1 MEEKCREKLILFHDA
16 ETVIYD
22 CDDEVINKVI
32 AEYPDNWC
40 EFEDSEDCFLFYNP
54 DKWTGNFRISAYR
67 GNSSAY
73 ANECLEDEL
82 HQVRGAKKVKVGSWD
97 CVYSSESF
105 QENGVW
111 YTTHIWVTGR
121 GEISVECSF
130 TVAKGE
136 IPKAGEAIVASLKVR
151 NVSDKPVKEVIPVR
165 ILEINQINENY
176 DWAVS
181 TVKKQLTKDFTGTA
195 ADLENLQKVIDSG
208 RFNPKQRQAWES
220 FGTAF
225 GVILVNEMDG
235 MEWVTVIDGQKES
248 PALRFRDSKVMVNP
262 ISLIWDK
269 AKSGQPCDLKAE
281 FERIKNEVEATM
293 D

>member
-1 MEEKCREKLILFHDA
+1 MKKYISPGSWFSL
-16 ETVIYD
+16 
-22 CDDEVINKVI
+22 
-32 AEYPDNWC
+32 EYPDNWC

-97 CVYSSESF
+97 CAYSSESF

-136 IPKAGEAIVASLKVR
+136 SPKAGEAIVASLKVR
-151 NVSDKPVKEVIPVR
+151 NVSDKPMKEVIPVR

-181 TVKKQLTKDFTGTA
+181 TVKKQLTKDFTGTS

-248 PALRFRDSKVMVNP
+248 PALRFRDSKVMLNP

-281 FERIKNEVEATM
+281 FERIKNEVEAAM

>member
-1 MEEKCREKLILFHDA
+1 MKKYISPGSCFSL
-16 ETVIYD
+16 
-22 CDDEVINKVI
+22 
-32 AEYPDNWC
+32 EYPDNWC

-269 AKSGQPCDLKAE
+269 AKSGQPCDLKVE

>member
-1 MEEKCREKLILFHDA
+1 M
-16 ETVIYD
+16 
-22 CDDEVINKVI
+22 
-32 AEYPDNWC
+32 
-40 EFEDSEDCFLFYNP
+40 
-54 DKWTGNFRISAYR
+54 
-67 GNSSAY
+67 
-73 ANECLEDEL
+73 
-82 HQVRGAKKVKVGSWD
+82 KVGSWD
-97 CVYSSESF
+97 CAYSSESF

-136 IPKAGEAIVASLKVR
+136 SPKAGEAIIASLKVR
-151 NVSDKPVKEVIPVR
+151 NASDKPVKEVIPVR

-281 FERIKNEVEATM
+281 FERIKNEVEAVM

>member
-1 MEEKCREKLILFHDA
+1 M
-16 ETVIYD
+16 
-22 CDDEVINKVI
+22 
-32 AEYPDNWC
+32 
-40 EFEDSEDCFLFYNP
+40 
-54 DKWTGNFRISAYR
+54 
-67 GNSSAY
+67 
-73 ANECLEDEL
+73 
-82 HQVRGAKKVKVGSWD
+82 
-97 CVYSSESF
+97 
-105 QENGVW
+105 
-111 YTTHIWVTGR
+111 
-121 GEISVECSF
+121 
-130 TVAKGE
+130 
-136 IPKAGEAIVASLKVR
+136 R

-248 PALRFRDSKVMVNP
+248 PALRFRDS
-262 ISLIWDK
+262 
-269 AKSGQPCDLKAE
+269 
-281 FERIKNEVEATM
+281 
-293 D
+293 

>member
-1 MEEKCREKLILFHDA
+1 MKKYISPGSWFSL
-16 ETVIYD
+16 
-22 CDDEVINKVI
+22 
-32 AEYPDNWC
+32 EYPDSWC

-67 GNSSAY
+67 GNSLAY

-97 CVYSSESF
+97 CAYSSESF

-136 IPKAGEAIVASLKVR
+136 SPKAGEAIVASLKVR

-181 TVKKQLTKDFTGTA
+181 TVKKQLTKDFTGTE

-281 FERIKNEVEATM
+281 FERIKNEVEAAM

>member
-1 MEEKCREKLILFHDA
+1 MGLRLFFRKLSG
-16 ETVIYD
+16 E
-22 CDDEVINKVI
+22 
-32 AEYPDNWC
+32 WC
-40 EFEDSEDCFLFYNP
+40 VVHHPHL
-54 DKWTGNFRISAYR
+54 GNRSRRDFRRVLVHRS
-67 GNSSAY
+67 
-73 ANECLEDEL
+73 
-82 HQVRGAKKVKVGSWD
+82 Q
-97 CVYSSESF
+97 
-105 QENGVW
+105 
-111 YTTHIWVTGR
+111 GR
-121 GEISVECSF
+121 DPQGWRSYCSF
-130 TVAKGE
+130 PEGAQCIRQTGE
-136 IPKAGEAIVASLKVR
+136 G
-151 NVSDKPVKEVIPVR
+151 VIPVR

>member
-1 MEEKCREKLILFHDA
+1 MKKYISPGSWFSL
-16 ETVIYD
+16 
-22 CDDEVINKVI
+22 
-32 AEYPDNWC
+32 EYPDSWC

-97 CVYSSESF
+97 CAYSSESF

-136 IPKAGEAIVASLKVR
+136 SPKAGEAIVASLKVR
-151 NVSDKPVKEVIPVR
+151 NVSDKPMKEVIPVR

-281 FERIKNEVEATM
+281 FERIKNEVEAAM

>member
-1 MEEKCREKLILFHDA
+1 MKKYISPGSCFSL
-16 ETVIYD
+16 
-22 CDDEVINKVI
+22 
-32 AEYPDNWC
+32 EYPDNWC

-293 D
+293 ANPVCILFLEATN

>member
-1 MEEKCREKLILFHDA
+1 MKKYISPGSWFSL
-16 ETVIYD
+16 
-22 CDDEVINKVI
+22 
-32 AEYPDNWC
+32 EYPDNWC

-67 GNSSAY
+67 SNSSAY

-97 CVYSSESF
+97 CAYSSESF

-136 IPKAGEAIVASLKVR
+136 SPKAGEAIVASLKVH

-181 TVKKQLTKDFTGTA
+181 TVKKQLTKDFTGTS

-281 FERIKNEVEATM
+281 FERIKNEVEAAM

>member
-1 MEEKCREKLILFHDA
+1 MKKYISPGAWFSL
-16 ETVIYD
+16 
-22 CDDEVINKVI
+22 
-32 AEYPDNWC
+32 EYPDNWC

-97 CVYSSESF
+97 CAYSSESF

-136 IPKAGEAIVASLKVR
+136 SPKAGEAIVASLKVH

-181 TVKKQLTKDFTGTA
+181 TVKKQLTKDFTGTS

-235 MEWVTVIDGQKES
+235 MEWVTVIDGQKEF

-281 FERIKNEVEATM
+281 FERIKNEVEAVM

>member
-1 MEEKCREKLILFHDA
+1 MKKYISPGSCFSL
-16 ETVIYD
+16 
-22 CDDEVINKVI
+22 
-32 AEYPDNWC
+32 EYPDNWC

-225 GVILVNEMDG
+225 GVILSTRWTAWNG
-235 MEWVTVIDGQKES
+235 
-248 PALRFRDSKVMVNP
+248 
-262 ISLIWDK
+262 
-269 AKSGQPCDLKAE
+269 
-281 FERIKNEVEATM
+281 
-293 D
+293 